1 MMPPTI
7 RVILLQPLHLG
18 GVTHA
23 AGTVVRVG
31 QDVADQLL
39 HQRRAVVAP
48 AWPRLFSRLT

>member
-1 MMPPTI
+1 MTPPII
-7 RVILLQPLHLG
+7 RVILLQPLHLA

-39 HQRRAVVAP
+39 HLRRAVVAP
-48 AWPRLFSRLT
+48 AWPRLLQRR

>member
-1 MMPPTI
+1 MMPPLV
-7 RVILLQPLHLG
+7 RVTLKAPLHLG

-48 AWPRLFSRLT
+48 AWPRLVQRR